1 MLERTCY
8 SNGSEFREYLTLV
21 SQDKRLHQGHTVR
34 NSLLRGKKA
43 LPRIQWASGLRKKPP
58 STRPQGTWPFAE
70 HLHSTR
76 LSHI

>member
-34 NSLLRGKKA
+34 NSLLRGKEGTSKNTVGKWAEEKA
-43 LPRIQWASGLRKKPP
+43 TK
-58 STRPQGTWPFAE
+58 
-70 HLHSTR
+70 H
-76 LSHI
+76 